1 MTEKIFIIACL
12 YMLFAFGLGVLIGR
26 MFKVGRGEYT
36 NLGRGKQERLE
47 VDDTWM
53 P

>member
-12 YMLFAFGLGVLIGR
+12 YMLVAFGLGVLIGR

-36 NLGRGKQERLE
+36 DLGRKEKME
-47 VDDTWM
+47 VEDPWM